1 MITLDGRYSTPTQ
14 ERQQREWPPLPS
26 KDQADQG
33 VVGDEIQGYSQASV
47 GSRVADDRTSE
58 EWAAVWRVGD
68 PILLDNPTMQATIRR
83 VMAEGT
89 ATREAAG
96 AEAAQAAAMEGTVGA
111 GERPQG

>member
-1 MITLDGRYSTPTQ
+1 MITLDGRYNTPTQ
-14 ERQQREWPPLPS
+14 ERKLRAWPPLPS

-47 GSRVADDRTSE
+47 GSRV
-58 EWAAVWRVGD
+58 GD
-68 PILLDNPTMQATIRR
+68 AILLDNLTMQAPIRR
-83 VMAEGT
+83 VVAKRK

-96 AEAAQAAAMEGTVGA
+96 AEATQEATMEGTVGA